1 MTYTIQFYKEPSG
14 RWFFDDEA
22 KGIFHEEMVEGV
34 PEILNFYA
42 GWDADTVDITF
53 SDAPFNGYDAKLVFL
68 EEVDGGAP
76 PYGGVI
82 YGDFDGV
89 STLGTGWFCP
99 TFWKY
104 FDKPA
109 PRYLYFKVL

>member
-1 MTYTIQFYKEPSG
+1 MTHTIQFYREPSG

-22 KGIFHEEMVEGV
+22 KGIIHEEMVEGV
-34 PEILNFYA
+34 PEILNFYV
-42 GWDADTVDITF
+42 GRDADTVDITF

-68 EEVDGGAP
+68 EEVDGG
-76 PYGGVI
+76 VI

-89 STLGTGWFCP
+89 STLGTGWFCS

-104 FDKPA
+104 FSSPA
-109 PRYLYFKVL
+109 PKYLYFKVL